1 VFRVGATQESVAVP
15 VVPTGLPPPEDE
27 EEPDEELDVE
37 PLEVVEVVVD
47 VVEVELEV
55 DDAVLLVE
63 LEPSFGVV

>member
-1 VFRVGATQESVAVP
+1 VPSVFRVGATQESVAVP

-37 PLEVVEVVVD
+37 PLEVVEV
-47 VVEVELEV
+47 ELEV